1 MLGINAEPVTIKKIE
16 CAIIDHGFEQGWIQA
31 QVQTNVSK
39 HKFSS
44 LVLILSGC
52 LKFRDLVKFILT
64 LSVLKLIIV
73 SLLWKIP
80 LCNSPPATHRDQQTN
95 RKRNPRCLAL

>member
-31 QVQTNVSK
+31 QVQTKVSN
-39 HKFSS
+39 HKSSS

-52 LKFRDLVKFILT
+52 LKFRELAKFIPT
-64 LSVLKLIIV
+64 LFVLELIV

-80 LCNSPPATHRDQQTN
+80 LCNSPSATYRE
-95 RKRNPRCLAL
+95 